1 MSIFIWSKHKKWKM
15 GDYTPTRRILWIMNT
30 TYIQHTKMNLLENSY
45 EPEETKKSQIRTRNK
60 RKKNNVYR
68 FDQIKQKLHITDLP
82 FLSKS
87 KLQI

>member
-1 MSIFIWSKHKKWKM
+1 MNKKKQRKVRLEQ
-15 GDYTPTRRILWIMNT
+15 G
-30 TYIQHTKMNLLENSY
+30 TKE
-45 EPEETKKSQIRTRNK
+45 
-60 RKKNNVYR
+60 KKNNVYR